1 MKRRITKMV
10 LLTFTLSM
18 CAAVPSFADV
28 EQNEFAS
35 AEANGKYLSEN
46 KIDQSYDLP
55 TAEDEAWNDYFN
67 SMIEQIK
74 NAYERY
80 YAGEITIDEL
90 QQIEDECYFALYPEE
105 RDNPDASLAT
115 NPERRAAVEKSKAT
129 LDERAAYSIV
139 PFALGDGQTV
149 YLPMPYEAQATGYY
163 CGPATA
169 VNIVNGYNGY
179 ARLTQAQA
187 AQLLGTTANGTNF
200 GNNWSNVLNSTY
212 MGKSYRAAWGHN
224 DWAIELADKS
234 IATLM
239 GKRGVALN
247 LYMHSGTAYLPGY
260 NSSMGTVGHYVAA
273 YGFDSTDP
281 SRREIHYLDPNG
293 ANSQAWGTHTVTYQQ
308 MAKATQERGII
319 Y

>member
-10 LLTFTLSM
+10 PLVFSLSM
-18 CAAVPSFADV
+18 CVAVPSFADV
-28 EQNEFAS
+28 EQNAFAS

-55 TAEDEAWNDYFN
+55 TAENDAWNDYFN

-90 QQIEDECYFALYPEE
+90 QQIEDECYFSLYPEE
-105 RDNPDASLAT
+105 RDNPNASLAT
-115 NPERRAAVEKSKAT
+115 NPERRAAVEQSKAT
-129 LDERAAYSIV
+129 LNERATYSIA

-149 YLPMPYEAQATGYY
+149 YLPMPYEAQSTGYY

-179 ARLTQAQA
+179 ARITQAQA

-200 GNNWSNVLNSTY
+200 GDNWLRVLNSTY
-212 MGKSYRAAWGHN
+212 MGKNYNRVCGHR
-224 DWAIELADKS
+224 DWAAELADKS
-234 IATLM
+234 ISTLT

-247 LYMHSGTAYLPGY
+247 LYMHSGTTYLPGY

-273 YGFDSTDP
+273 YGFDSSDP
-281 SRREIHYLDPNG
+281 SRRKIHYLDPNK
-293 ANSQAWGTHTVTYQQ
+293 ANSQAWGAHTVTYQQ

>member
-10 LLTFTLSM
+10 LLAFSLSM
-18 CAAVPSFADV
+18 CVAVPSFADV
-28 EQNEFAS
+28 EQNAFAS

-55 TAEDEAWNDYFN
+55 TAENDAWNDYFN

-90 QQIEDECYFALYPEE
+90 QQIEDECYFSLYPEE
-105 RDNPDASLAT
+105 RDNPNASLAT
-115 NPERRAAVEKSKAT
+115 NPERRAAVEQSKAT
-129 LDERAAYSIV
+129 LNERATYSIA

-149 YLPMPYEAQATGYY
+149 YLPMRYEAQSTGYY

-179 ARLTQAQA
+179 ARITQAQA

-200 GNNWSNVLNSTY
+200 GDNWLRVLNSTY
-212 MGKSYRAAWGHN
+212 MGKNYNRVCGHR
-224 DWAIELADKS
+224 DWAAELADKS
-234 IATLM
+234 ISTLT

-247 LYMHSGTAYLPGY
+247 LYMHSGTTYLPGY

-273 YGFDSTDP
+273 YGFDSSDP
-281 SRREIHYLDPNG
+281 SRRKIHYLDPNK
-293 ANSQAWGTHTVTYQQ
+293 ANSQAWGAHTVTYQQ